1 MTFVPP
7 HSIKVACV
15 FYSRL
20 KNHGSRYRH
29 ATRLAPN
36 HCPIR
41 QRGLGEVYRA
51 RDLNLKRDRNG
62 RGHQLT
68 ISVGRERLGQVF
80 VHRLFEATQSTDC
93 SIVVERQQL
102 HHVNSA
108 DVFNRIHPE
117 LRVEDAGPA
126 HAASAAKTFHRRVVR
141 RDLKSETEL
150 ILAGTERER
159 FRALLVRIWLGL
171 NKD

>member
-1 MTFVPP
+1 
-7 HSIKVACV
+7 
-15 FYSRL
+15 
-20 KNHGSRYRH
+20 
-29 ATRLAPN
+29 
-36 HCPIR
+36 
-41 QRGLGEVYRA
+41 EDYRA
-51 RDLNLKRDRNG
+51 RDLNMKRDRDG

-68 ISVGRERLGQVF
+68 INVGGGRLGQVF
-80 VHRLFEATQSTDC
+80 VYRLFEATQSTDC

-126 HAASAAKTFHRRVVR
+126 HAARAAEAFHRRVIR
-141 RDLKSETEL
+141 RDLKSQTEL
-150 ILAGTERER
+150 ILASAEGER
-159 FRALLVRIWLGL
+159 FRALLVRIGLGL